1 MWYSNGS
8 VTVTNGQRLVT
19 GNGTDFVSNVIG
31 GQGFVGG
38 QNAPIEIE
46 QVISATQLMLR
57 SAWLGASGTISYSI
71 IPTQSLMKDLADA
84 AASLIQSFASVRD
97 GIGAGLVDD
106 GTAALPGL
114 RFGADQDTGFYRTG
128 NNSIGFSTGGV
139 ERWRINATGILTV
152 SQGAAS
158 DIRAVLARGVSDPN
172 FELIT
177 RNGGAGSAD
186 GTEQARI
193 GLRYSTSDAWLSGLR
208 FLRGA
213 TATDGTMC
221 LDVAGTE
228 TMRLLSAGNIMMG
241 ATATAANFDGKLNV
255 SGRMHIRTTGVT
267 QVLWNTDTTGDNV
280 WARFGSEGAFTL
292 RGSIQ
297 FNRSGGMV
305 SYNTTS
311 DYRAKDVLGPIE
323 DSGAIIDA
331 LNPIIGKMK
340 GASMSRPM
348 FIAHEVQEV
357 APYAVTGEKDAVDA
371 DGHAIMQQIDV
382 SALVPLLVAEL
393 KALRQRSNA
402 QDAYMSSIAFQ
413 LDEARARIAALE
425 PDAGE

>member
-1 MWYSNGS
+1 MWYSNGTVS
-8 VTVTNGQRLVT
+8 VTNGQKLVT
-19 GNGTDFVSNVIG
+19 GAGTDFVSNVLA
-31 GQGFVGG
+31 GQGFVGPDG
-38 QNAPIEIE
+38 KPIEIE
-46 QVISATQLMLR
+46 QVVSATQIMLR
-57 SAWLGASGTISYSI
+57 TAYLGASQSGAIYAI
-71 IPTQSLMKDLADA
+71 FPTQSVMKDVADGV
-84 AASLIQSFASVRD
+84 ASLIQSFASVRD

-186 GTEQARI
+186 GTEQARV

-221 LDVAGTE
+221 FDTAGTE
-228 TMRLLSAGNIMMG
+228 TMRLLSEGSIMMG
-241 ATATAANFDGKLNV
+241 ATATAANFDGKLNI

-267 QVLWNTDTTGDNV
+267 QALWNTDTTGDNV
-280 WARFGSEGAFTL
+280 WAQFGSEGTFTL

-323 DSGAIIDA
+323 DSGALIDA
-331 LNPIIGKMK
+331 LNPIMGKMK
-340 GASMSRPM
+340 GATMARPM

-357 APYAVTGEKDAVDA
+357 APYAVTGQKDAEDA
-371 DGHAIMQQIDV
+371 DGFAIMQQMDA
-382 SALVPLLVAEL
+382 SALIPLLVAEL
-393 KALRQRSNA
+393 KALRERASA
-402 QDAYMSSIAFQ
+402 H
-413 LDEARARIAALE
+413 EAHLSLIAAELVEAKDRITALE
-425 PDAGE
+425 AS